1 MTVGPNRVGEFKT
14 HWRALAGCT
23 LAASIGTIGLQAYT
37 GGAFFAALTGDGV
50 FTRTQLSFATFLLSA
65 TVAVA
70 APIAGT
76 AMDRFGALRV
86 IGLAIVGE
94 AIGFTLLGASAAYGL
109 AAFAAATAILGLLGV
124 GTTPPGFAR
133 IVTARFDRGRGLAL
147 GMMISGLGLMAM
159 SGPIWANWL
168 IGQVGWR
175 TAYFCLSLIVLVLGG
190 VGALLIR
197 SDLKRVPAP
206 AGGHRHVGGDWHA
219 LRKPIF
225 WAIFAGFIA
234 PALFGGGY
242 LLHMISLLHERGFS
256 TASAAKVQS
265 LIGLAVLTGR
275 LCSGAALDRFR
286 AQYVAAVAF
295 VISALGCL
303 ILLTSTPALIAV
315 AALAIGLTIGAEL
328 DILAYMISRYFGLAS
343 FARLYALAYAGLIV
357 AGGLSPLMIS
367 LIAER
372 GGYSL
377 ALVIS
382 AVGILIGVLV
392 LLLLPL
398 APQSAAEEEPA

>member
-1 MTVGPNRVGEFKT
+1 MTVGANRVGEFKT

-65 TVAVA
+65 TVAVV
-70 APIAGT
+70 APFAGMV
-76 AMDRFGALRV
+76 MDRFGALRV
-86 IGLAIVGE
+86 IGLAIMGE
-94 AIGFTLLGASAAYGL
+94 AVGFTLLGVSAGHGL
-109 AAFAAATAILGLLGV
+109 AAFAAATVILGLLGV

-147 GMMISGLGLMAM
+147 GVMISGLGLMAM

-168 IGQVGWR
+168 IAQVGWR
-175 TAYFCLSLIVLVLGG
+175 TAYFCLSLIVMVLGG

-206 AGGHRHVGGDWHA
+206 ASSHRHVGGDWQA
-219 LRKPIF
+219 LREPIF
-225 WAIFAGFIA
+225 WAIFAGFMA

-256 TASAAKVQS
+256 TANAAKVQS

-275 LCSGAALDRFR
+275 LGSGAALDRFR
-286 AQYVAAVAF
+286 AQHVAAVAF

-367 LIAER
+367 LIAEH

-392 LLLLPL
+392 LLLLPQAARL
-398 APQSAAEEEPA
+398 ATDEDPT